1 MARIDCECM
10 AVIPARS
17 GSKGPAGKN
26 IKELCGKPLLAWTI
40 EAALESSCFDPRC
53 LSRRTP
59 LSTEPIAKAWGA
71 EVVYRDQRLATSSAT
86 TFMVLE
92 DLLRNKVCPSKLLT
106 LLQPTSPL
114 RTSSQI
120 ADAMRLITLNFAQ
133 YDFVA
138 SVSLAEH
145 ASHLVHP
152 LAADGSLAFF
162 DIDYSNYRRQDSA
175 EYSPNGAI
183 FIAKPDEYLAQG
195 HFFGE
200 KSLAYI
206 MDKESSVDVDDDID
220 FALAELCM
228 TRRLLDDKVDT
239 STKSKVAFATGSRAD
254 YGIVRRYLKLLDDDP
269 AIDLSILVTGALLE
283 QAYGHQ
289 VDIVKEDGFSIGVE
303 VPLGIDSL
311 SEIGVAHSM
320 ARALRVSRL
329 TLLIISTIC
338 SLS

>member
-1 MARIDCECM
+1 M

-17 GSKGPAGKN
+17 GSKGLPGKTSRN
-26 IKELCGKPLLAWTI
+26 CAESLYWHGRSKRRLR
-40 EAALESSCFDPRC
+40 AAASTRC

-59 LSTEPIAKAWGA
+59 LSTEPLQKHGA

-195 HFFGE
+195 HF
-200 KSLAYI
+200 LARN
-206 MDKESSVDVDDDID
+206 
-220 FALAELCM
+220 L
-228 TRRLLDDKVDT
+228 
-239 STKSKVAFATGSRAD
+239 
-254 YGIVRRYLKLLDDDP
+254 
-269 AIDLSILVTGALLE
+269 
-283 QAYGHQ
+283 
-289 VDIVKEDGFSIGVE
+289 
-303 VPLGIDSL
+303 
-311 SEIGVAHSM
+311 
-320 ARALRVSRL
+320 
-329 TLLIISTIC
+329 
-338 SLS
+338 

>member
-17 GSKGPAGKN
+17 GSKGLPGKN
-26 IKELCGKPLLAWTI
+26 IKDLCGKPLLAWTI
-40 EAALESSCFDPRC
+40 EAALESSCFDKV
-53 LSRRTP
+53 LV
-59 LSTEPIAKAWGA
+59 STDSLEYGAIAKAWGA

-228 TRRLLDDKVDT
+228 TRRL
-239 STKSKVAFATGSRAD
+239 
-254 YGIVRRYLKLLDDDP
+254 
-269 AIDLSILVTGALLE
+269 
-283 QAYGHQ
+283 
-289 VDIVKEDGFSIGVE
+289 IG
-303 VPLGIDSL
+303 
-311 SEIGVAHSM
+311 
-320 ARALRVSRL
+320 R
-329 TLLIISTIC
+329 
-338 SLS
+338 

>member
-1 MARIDCECM
+1 
-10 AVIPARS
+10 
-17 GSKGPAGKN
+17 
-26 IKELCGKPLLAWTI
+26 
-40 EAALESSCFDPRC
+40 
-53 LSRRTP
+53 
-59 LSTEPIAKAWGA
+59 
-71 EVVYRDQRLATSSAT
+71 
-86 TFMVLE
+86 MVLE

-138 SVSLAEH
+138 SVSLAE
-145 ASHLVHP
+145 SCIFTWLHP
-152 LAADGSLAFF
+152 LAADRSLAFF

-228 TRRLLDDKVDT
+228 TRRL
-239 STKSKVAFATGSRAD
+239 
-254 YGIVRRYLKLLDDDP
+254 
-269 AIDLSILVTGALLE
+269 
-283 QAYGHQ
+283 
-289 VDIVKEDGFSIGVE
+289 IG
-303 VPLGIDSL
+303 
-311 SEIGVAHSM
+311 
-320 ARALRVSRL
+320 R
-329 TLLIISTIC
+329 
-338 SLS
+338 

>member
-1 MARIDCECM
+1 MARINCECM

-17 GSKGPAGKN
+17 GSKGLPGKN
-26 IKELCGKPLLAWTI
+26 VKELCGKPLLAWTI
-40 EAALESSCFDPRC
+40 EAALGSGCFDKV
-53 LSRRTP
+53 LV
-59 LSTEPIAKAWGA
+59 STDSPDYGAIAEAWGA

-92 DLLRNKVCPSKLLT
+92 DLLHNKVCPSKLFT

-114 RTSSQI
+114 RTASQI

-152 LAADGSLAFF
+152 LAADGSLALF

-195 HFFGE
+195 HFFGAR
-200 KSLAYI
+200 SLAYV
-206 MDKESSVDVDDDID
+206 MDKESSVDIDDDID

-228 TRRLLDDKVDT
+228 TRRL
-239 STKSKVAFATGSRAD
+239 
-254 YGIVRRYLKLLDDDP
+254 
-269 AIDLSILVTGALLE
+269 
-283 QAYGHQ
+283 
-289 VDIVKEDGFSIGVE
+289 IG
-303 VPLGIDSL
+303 
-311 SEIGVAHSM
+311 
-320 ARALRVSRL
+320 R
-329 TLLIISTIC
+329 
-338 SLS
+338 